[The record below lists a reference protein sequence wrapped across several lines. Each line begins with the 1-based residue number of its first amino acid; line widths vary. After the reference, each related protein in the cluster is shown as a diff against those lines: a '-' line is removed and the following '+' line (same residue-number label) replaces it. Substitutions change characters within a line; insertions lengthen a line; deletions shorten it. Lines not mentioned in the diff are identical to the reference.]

1 MSRHSTWLAA
11 KADVEHDE
19 VGVGER
25 RGHVLRVVVGAE
37 RDPTGRGPVAAR
49 TGLASLIV
57 DPRTWVPAATTGS
70 TMLASHS
77 IGSQTPN
84 TKNGNPATPSK
95 DPARPPQHNRTLRWR
110 AALQGT
116 GSVLGWEGR
125 HRVSRAYRRG
135 TGNRTRSGR
144 RSLGTPCAAPRRSS
158 P

>member
-84 TKNGNPATPSK
+84 TKKWQPRHAVKRPGAAPAAQPHAAV
-95 DPARPPQHNRTLRWR
+95 ARST
-110 AALQGT
+110 A
-116 GSVLGWEGR
+116 R
-125 HRVSRAYRRG
+125 HRQRVG
-135 TGNRTRSGR
+135 MGGQ
-144 RSLGTPCAAPRRSS
+144 TPGQSCVP
-158 P
+158 